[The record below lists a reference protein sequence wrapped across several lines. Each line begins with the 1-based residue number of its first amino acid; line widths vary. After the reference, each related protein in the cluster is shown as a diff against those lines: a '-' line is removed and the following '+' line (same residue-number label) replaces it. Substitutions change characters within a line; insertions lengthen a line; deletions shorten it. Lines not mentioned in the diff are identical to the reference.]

1 MDTLDALV
9 AIAADLTTA
18 LSAKDRYQR
27 LLESLNHIIPYDA
40 AALLLVEDELL
51 VPVAIRGLALGA
63 MGHQFTWNDHPRL
76 KIICQSKEPVRFE
89 TDSLLPDPFDGLLE
103 DKKLAFQNIQS
114 CLGCPLISN
123 NKLVGVLTADAVEP
137 HAFNDVDQNF
147 LKAVASLAAAQLHTV
162 NLIETLEL
170 NVKRQGQV
178 TSDLMRE
185 NQLQRGNE
193 IIGNSKAIE
202 HLKQEIIL
210 VAESNFNI
218 LVLGETGVGK
228 ELVVRAIHAASKRK
242 DGPMLYL
249 NCAAIPEGLAESELF
264 GHTKG
269 AFTSADRDR
278 AGKFEVADGG
288 TLFLDE
294 IGELPMPV
302 QTKLLR
308 VIQEGEVQR
317 IGSDRT
323 MRVDVRLLAATNRDL
338 WMEVKS
344 GRFRADLFH
353 RLDVYP
359 LKVPTLRERPED
371 IRVLADYFCERTRRS
386 LGIGP
391 VTLTSETLENLTN
404 YLWPGNVRELEN
416 LISRAILKASA
427 SARKGDHVFV
437 RPEYL
442 GDDLVRNIE
451 TELILNHKS
460 DPLHQN
466 GTSLREA
473 TRVYQKTLIKN
484 ALDKNKGNWAAAAR
498 DLGMHRSNLHNL
510 AKRLKKATH

>member
-1 MDTLDALV
+1 MDTLDSFV

-40 AALLLVEDELL
+40 AALLLVEGEGLI
-51 VPVAIRGLALGA
+51 PVATRGLTVGA
-63 MGHQFTWNDHPRL
+63 MAHRFACKDHPRL
-76 KIICQSKEPVRFE
+76 NIICQSKEPVLFE
-89 TDSLLPDPFDGLLE
+89 SDSSLPDPFDGLLE
-103 DKKLAFQNIQS
+103 NKNLVFQKIHS
-114 CLGCPLISN
+114 CLGCPLISK

-137 HAFNDVDQNF
+137 HVFDEIDQK
-147 LKAVASLAAAQLHTV
+147 LLTAVASLAAAQLQTA

-178 TSDLMRE
+178 SNDLMRE
-185 NQLQRGNE
+185 NQLQKGNE
-193 IIGNSKAIE
+193 IIGNSRLIE
-202 HLKQEIIL
+202 HLKQEINL
-210 VAESNFNI
+210 VGESNFNI

-242 DGPMLYL
+242 EGPMLYL
-249 NCAAIPEGLAESELF
+249 NCAAIPESLAESELF

-269 AFTSADRDR
+269 AFTGADRDR

-294 IGELPMPV
+294 IGELPITV

-323 MRVDVRLLAATNRDL
+323 LRVDVRILAATNRDL
-338 WMEVKS
+338 WLEVKN
-344 GRFRADLFH
+344 GKFRADLFH

-371 IRVLADYFCERTRRS
+371 IRELADHFCERTRRS

-391 VTLTSETLENLTN
+391 VTLTGKTLQSLEN

-416 LISRAILKASA
+416 LVSRSILKASA
-427 SARKGDHVFV
+427 RVHKGDPVYV
-437 RPEYL
+437 RPEHL
-442 GDDLVRNIE
+442 GDDVVRNIE
-451 TELILNHKS
+451 TELTLNHEPES
-460 DPLHQN
+460 LLQN
-466 GTSLREA
+466 RASLREA
-473 TRVYQKTLIKN
+473 TREYQRT
-484 ALDKNKGNWAAAAR
+484 
-498 DLGMHRSNLHNL
+498 
-510 AKRLKKATH
+510 

>member
-1 MDTLDALV
+1 MDTLDSFV

-40 AALLLVEDELL
+40 AALLLVEDESLI
-51 VPVAIRGLALGA
+51 PVASRGLALGA
-63 MGHQFTWNDHPRL
+63 MEQKFNCKDNPRL
-76 KIICQSKEPVRFE
+76 SIICQSKEPVRFE

-103 DKKLAFQNIQS
+103 NKKLVFRKIHS
-114 CLGCPLISN
+114 CLGCPLIFN
-123 NKLVGVLTADAVEP
+123 NKLVGLLTADAVEP
-137 HAFNDVDQNF
+137 HAFNNIDQNL
-147 LKAVASLAAAQLHTV
+147 LKAVASLAAAQLQTV
-162 NLIETLEL
+162 SLIEALES

-185 NQLQRGNE
+185 NQEQRGYE
-193 IIGNSKAIE
+193 IIGNSRVIA

-242 DGPMLYL
+242 EGPMLYL

-269 AFTSADRDR
+269 AFTSADKDR

-294 IGELPMPV
+294 IGELPMAV

-308 VIQEGEVQR
+308 VIQEGEIQR
-317 IGSDRT
+317 VGSDKT
-323 MRVDVRLLAATNRDL
+323 TRVDVRLLAATNRDL
-338 WMEVKS
+338 WMAVRN

-359 LKVPTLRERPED
+359 LKVPTLRERPKD
-371 IRVLADYFCERTRRS
+371 IQVLADHFCERTRRS

-391 VTLTSETLENLTN
+391 VTLTGKALESLNN

-427 SARKGDHVFV
+427 GVHKDDPVFV
-437 RPEYL
+437 RPEHL

-451 TELILNHKS
+451 TELTLNQKPVPS
-460 DPLHQN
+460 LQYEI
-466 GTSLREA
+466 SLREA
-473 TRVYQKTLIKN
+473 TREFQKTLIEN
-484 ALDKNKGNWAAAAR
+484 ALEKNRGNWAAAAR

-510 AKRLKKATH
+510 AKRLKKHTS